1 MPRVATEADQH
12 AVRNL
17 ACMLAFQEAAA
28 AAEIPNI
35 VFVSEVDGK
44 IVGFVAID
52 KRDAYTVK
60 LTHVYVSGGFR
71 GAWIGEALCRAA
83 IESLNTGV
91 EIGVLV
97 SATNAAA
104 LALF

>member
-1 MPRVATEADQH
+1 
-12 AVRNL
+12 
-17 ACMLAFQEAAA
+17 
-28 AAEIPNI
+28 
-35 VFVSEVDGK
+35 VFVSEIDNN

-71 GAWIGEALCRAA
+71 GAGIGEALCRAA

-104 LALF
+104 LALFQKLGFALPFGGEKYQNCGEYVHLSLRIV